1 MLHFPSMYS
10 WGNPRARPEESN
22 APASI
27 IPAPHPVD
35 KWKKPPHPR
44 FPLACSRP
52 CVCMQAGGCVCVCV
66 HSPWPLALHGHLMW
80 ERLRDACMQA
90 GVTIKGRNSSFL
102 HHATTPPHILSP
114 SPLLCFYQLFPNA
127 AQQGFFP
134 LLLPL
139 TTNKSSNIYNN

>member
-52 CVCMQAGGCVCVCV
+52 CVCMQAGGCVCVCALSMASGSTWTPDVREVKRCV
-66 HSPWPLALHGHLMW
+66 HAGWWLLKVEIVVSYITQ
-80 ERLRDACMQA
+80 RL
-90 GVTIKGRNSSFL
+90 
-102 HHATTPPHILSP
+102 PPHTKSLPTSMFLSVIPKCCATWIFSSSTSFNHQQILQY
-114 SPLLCFYQLFPNA
+114 L
-127 AQQGFFP
+127 
-134 LLLPL
+134 
-139 TTNKSSNIYNN
+139 